1 MRLASWISNVM
12 RGSVVVAATSW
23 LVACGE
29 SSETAK
35 TPLAEVNYAAN
46 AERWIDTE
54 FQPSTL
60 NRDQQLA
67 EMAWFTQAAAPFRG
81 MTINVVSETLT
92 THQYESET
100 LAQAFFEVTGIRVNH
115 DLVQEGDVIE
125 KLQTQMQSGENIF
138 DAYVNDSDLIGTH
151 SRYGYVVALSD
162 FMAAEGADVTSPTLD
177 LQDFIGLSFTTGADG
192 KIYQLPDQQFAN
204 LYWFRHDW
212 FSDPELKQ
220 SFEQRYGYPLGVPVN
235 WSAYEDIAEFFS
247 VHVGEIDGQKVYGHM
262 DYGKKDPSL
271 GWRFTDAWLSMAGAG
286 DKGIPNGLP
295 VDEWGIRVEQCR
307 PVGSSI
313 TRGGAANAPAAVYAL
328 QKYIDW
334 LKAYAPEQAPG
345 MTFSEAG
352 PVPAQGQIAQQIFWY
367 TTFTADMIKP
377 DLPVVNADGS
387 PKWRMAPSP
396 HGPYW
401 EEGMKLG
408 YQDTGS
414 WTLLSST
421 PLERRKAAW
430 LYAQFVTAKTV
441 SLKKT
446 LVGLTPF
453 RDSDIRSQ
461 TMTDM
466 APKLGGLVEFYRSP
480 ARTAWTP
487 TGTNVP
493 DYPKLA
499 QLWWANVANAV
510 SGQVSAQAAM
520 DSLAAQQ
527 DRVLER
533 LQRHGA
539 LGECGPVLNDEQD
552 AQYWLNQPGAPK
564 PALDNEKP
572 QGQTVDYETLLA
584 SWVSA
589 DAAADTQADPQV
601 E

>member
-1 MRLASWISNVM
+1 MGDSAMVNNIV
-12 RGSVVVAATSW
+12 RGITGLYVVG
-23 LVACGE
+23 LVACGQTSDE
-29 SSETAK
+29 ASAPSISAQ
-35 TPLAEVNYAAN
+35 AYAAN
-46 AERWIDTE
+46 AERWVDSE

-60 NRDQQLA
+60 TRDEQLA
-67 EMAWFTQAAAPFRG
+67 ELAWFNTAAEPFRG
-81 MTINVVSETLT
+81 MSINVVSETLT

-100 LAQAFFEVTGIRVNH
+100 LAQAFYEITGIRVNH
-115 DLVQEGDVIE
+115 DLIQEGDVIE

-162 FMAAEGADVTSPTLD
+162 FMSGEGADVTSPTLD
-177 LQDFIGLSFTTGADG
+177 LDDFIGLSFTTGPDG
-192 KIYQLPDQQFAN
+192 KVYQLPDQQFAN

-212 FSDPELKQ
+212 FSDPELK
-220 SFEQRYGYPLGVPVN
+220 EQFAARYGYPLGVPVN

-247 VHVGEIDGQKVYGHM
+247 VHVKEIDGQRVYGHM

-286 DKGIPNGLP
+286 DQGIPNGLP
-295 VDEWGIRVEQCR
+295 VDEWGIRAEQCR
-307 PVGSSI
+307 PVGSSVS
-313 TRGGAANAPAAVYAL
+313 RGGATNAPAAVYAL

-377 DLPVVNADGS
+377 DLPVVNADGT

-408 YQDTGS
+408 YQDTGA

-430 LYAQFVTAKTV
+430 LYAQFVTSKTV

-461 TMTDM
+461 AMTDM
-466 APKLGGLVEFYRSP
+466 APNLGGLVEFYRSP

-520 DSLAAQQ
+520 DSLAQQQ

-533 LQRHGA
+533 LQQHGT
-539 LGECGPVLNDEQD
+539 LGECGPRLNEERD
-552 AQYWLNQPGAPK
+552 AEYWFSQPGAPK

-572 QGQTVDYETLLA
+572 QGETVDYETLLS
-584 SWVSA
+584 SWTA
-589 DAAADTQADPQV
+589 QDAEMAQ
-601 E
+601 